1 MLYQPSYPQPY
12 SSDIDATIQNNFTC
26 YINAEGGTQ
35 VTAYTLKINNLDG
48 TVVYTTDK
56 TILTT
61 PLYGESTLSVP
72 VIASGMVNGG
82 NYMWNITLFES
93 TPDIWVTSNILQT
106 GNTTTTIYLQP
117 SYLLS
122 VGQYIKIGAEIK
134 QIATY
139 DNSNGKATVSSA
151 FSTAPSAGTYYTVYT
166 DNVISPNYYFQARTT
181 PTLVM
186 NNLPYTSATQSGD
199 AISVSDSAGQNLQS
213 LVVNGT
219 TPNPG
224 TQTPSTPITLGKVGS
239 AENVTVNGTSY
250 PVGRDLYQW
259 DTKDMVS
266 GAVSVGHGLVDL
278 GTLSWTYNSTK
289 ARFEAYIVNF
299 YTATVA
305 ESKNKLICTKYTTDY
320 NSWSDPTP
328 NTKEIFGN
336 RECIYI
342 HDLDYTDAAA
352 FKAAMSGVMLLY
364 QLTTPTT
371 TTDASQA
378 ISTPSGNMVVSSDS
392 AVSPTLD
399 VTYYTS
405 TLVVTTKSYTF
416 NATYTQA
423 ENVGWKYYQWSLY
436 NSNGVVIEQS
446 NEITT
451 GAIQYTFDGL
461 IDTTTYGIGLI
472 LENQD
477 GVKLS
482 VGIIYFTVDY
492 ASPSVTNV
500 PTTNVLCDKDA
511 IQLSWDKIL
520 VNAGIAEGT
529 GTEPYYS
536 LVADQP
542 YTGGSSVQM
551 ESNSSHIYWYVGSSA
566 SPVDISLNSTT
577 YLYWTTND
585 ELFSGNI
592 VLLTGVKSQ
601 LIAISLGAPSTCET
615 GDRYYNTNTNLIY
628 TAISTNT
635 WGTTG
640 ETPNLS
646 VIYYN
651 LQDSI
656 SYIYN
661 GSGMVSTT
669 NGVPECTLSIS
680 TVSGSRRYKFAYAVW
695 NGASTIYNTNP
706 YLNTSTQW
714 LLQSTTTPV
723 FNTDNIWNDSAVWSD
738 TAYWVDSYSVND
750 YWYKFALQ
758 SNALNITKIIK
769 S

>member
-139 DNSNGKATVSSA
+139 DNSNGKSTVSSA

-166 DNVISPNYYFQARTT
+166 DNVISSNYYFQARTT

-186 NNLPYTSATQSGD
+186 
-199 AISVSDSAGQNLQS
+199 
-213 LVVNGT
+213 GT
-219 TPNPG
+219 
-224 TQTPSTPITLGKVGS
+224 V
-239 AENVTVNGTSY
+239 
-250 PVGRDLYQW
+250 
-259 DTKDMVS
+259 
-266 GAVSVGHGLVDL
+266 
-278 GTLSWTYNSTK
+278 
-289 ARFEAYIVNF
+289 
-299 YTATVA
+299 
-305 ESKNKLICTKYTTDY
+305 
-320 NSWSDPTP
+320 
-328 NTKEIFGN
+328 
-336 RECIYI
+336 
-342 HDLDYTDAAA
+342 
-352 FKAAMSGVMLLY
+352 
-364 QLTTPTT
+364 PTT
-371 TTDASQA
+371 
-378 ISTPSGNMVVSSDS
+378 I
-392 AVSPTLD
+392 
-399 VTYYTS
+399 TS
-405 TLVVTTKSYTF
+405 KSYTF
-416 NATYTQA
+416 TAVYTQA

-482 VGIIYFTVDY
+482 AGITYFAVDY

-536 LVADQP
+536 LVANQP

-750 YWYKFALQ
+750 YWYKLALQ